1 MLTLQLKNS
10 AILGSVEVSQI
21 DPTAKIDPTE
31 SKIDPT
37 ENILGGRP
45 PPSRLPQF
53 KPLVRTQEG
62 PMERAVISGA

>member
-37 ENILGGRP
+37 EKI
-45 PPSRLPQF
+45 
-53 KPLVRTQEG
+53 
-62 PMERAVISGA
+62 

>member
-10 AILGSVEVSQI
+10 AILGSVEASQT

-45 PPSRLPQF
+45 PHPAPPNLRHWL
-53 KPLVRTQEG
+53 
-62 PMERAVISGA
+62 